1 MPLNR
6 FRNSGSS
13 VSEMETIK
21 FVYFQEKDGML
32 IGWLEDY
39 PDYKTQGQTLD
50 ELEENLRD
58 IFDDIDSGRIPH
70 IRRYGELVIG

>member
-50 ELEENLRD
+50 ELKENLRD